1 MTPSTELKEG
11 PALKVITA
19 AGTKSEADL
28 SLFMFFVSAGG
39 GRGGNS
45 AALSPSGSVLYE
57 FRCLFF

>member
-39 GRGGNS
+39 GGRGG
-45 AALSPSGSVLYE
+45 E
-57 FRCLFF
+57 FCCSEPVRFCTV